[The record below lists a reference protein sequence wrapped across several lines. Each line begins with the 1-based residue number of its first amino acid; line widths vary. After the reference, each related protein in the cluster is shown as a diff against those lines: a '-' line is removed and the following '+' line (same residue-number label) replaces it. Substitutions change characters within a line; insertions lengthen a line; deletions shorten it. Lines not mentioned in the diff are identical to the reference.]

1 MNAAPTAPSPLSTGE
16 KVCWIL
22 SVAGFLAAILPF
34 VFPDAFSSWGGGQY
48 AMVMVGL
55 LLGITLFI
63 SSFLFRSRRL
73 VRQALLDDERL
84 LARWTVDDAEWR
96 EFTEEDFLVELR
108 MKRTLFRIVAG
119 IALAMGLVFLSL
131 DFEGGG
137 PWVMAVMLFLIL
149 ACWVAMTLGTR
160 LQKNARQRHAG
171 EVRVSDD
178 GLMLG
183 GELHVW
189 NGFGARLE
197 SCAFVEERMP
207 CIEIVYSTPA
217 KNQRQINSV
226 RAPVPAAHRPAAEAV
241 VARLNALLGARQE

>member
-1 MNAAPTAPSPLSTGE
+1 MNAAPSATSPLSTGE

-22 SVAGFLAAILPF
+22 SIAGFLAAILPF
-34 VFPDAFSSWGGGQY
+34 LAPDTFSSWGGGQY
-48 AMVMVGL
+48 AMVMIGL
-55 LLGITLFI
+55 LLGITSFI
-63 SSFLFRSRRL
+63 SSFLFRGRRQ

-84 LARWTVDDAEWR
+84 LARWRVEDAEWR
-96 EFTEEDFLVELR
+96 EFTEDDFLVER
-108 MKRTLFRIVAG
+108 QMKRVLFRVVAG
-119 IALAMGLVFLSL
+119 IALLIGLVFLAL

-137 PWVMAVMLFLIL
+137 PRVMGVMLFLVL

-171 EVRVSDD
+171 EVHVSED

-197 SCAFVEERMP
+197 SCDFVEGRLP
-207 CIEIVYSTPA
+207 CIEVVYSTPA
-217 KNQRQINSV
+217 KNQRQVNSV

-241 VARLNALLGARQE
+241 VARLNTLLGARPE